1 MENQHP
7 AEAAPELAEA
17 VTAEAVA
24 EQTPAAEG
32 AGEKSKAR
40 HPRTIV
46 ARLAEI
52 YPKAFSTDGRKVRP
66 LAVGILKELQAAR
79 EGQGQGQ
86 REGESQGAVEVGHGL
101 SMQDLRRALR
111 YYTQGAAYH
120 RAVARGDARVNLAG
134 ESVGEVTEDQKAHA
148 EAKLAELAPKLPKR
162 PERPA
167 RKDAAGEGGEA
178 QAERPRR
185 PRTPSLH
192 GHRPS
197 GSPQG
202 DSRFAPGESVKPS
215 GPRAEAGQGEGR
227 GRGAGKGKPRR
238 EAGAPRPPRAEH
250 PAGKEKPAAPVL
262 SAEEKLNLLLEKF
275 GGK

>member
-24 EQTPAAEG
+24 EQTPAAEE

-46 ARLAEI
+46 ARLAEA
-52 YPKAFSTDGRKVRP
+52 YPNAFSTDGRKVRP

-79 EGQGQGQ
+79 EGQGQGEGQ
-86 REGESQGAVEVGHGL
+86 REGESQGEVEGGHGL

-167 RKDAAGEGGEA
+167 RKAAEGEGGEA
-178 QAERPRR
+178 QAERPHR
-185 PRTPSLH
+185 PR
-192 GHRPS
+192 
-197 GSPQG
+197 
-202 DSRFAPGESVKPS
+202 KPS
-215 GPRAEAGQGEGR
+215 GPRGEGRAEGQGEGR
-227 GRGAGKGKPRR
+227 KPRR
-238 EAGAPRPPRAEH
+238 EAGAPRPPRAER
-250 PAGKEKPAAPVL
+250 PARKEEPAAPVL